1 MECPQ
6 KKFKSWEEYE
16 LVLKDMYNN
25 IEKEVE
31 EWLIDPGHMVYWDS
45 DTIWTDGVHGTL
57 EKCLTELTGSNEW
70 SRKTSNEITHSI
82 EGMLVGLTETL
93 GLYKK
98 GDVSPKSLIQIVM
111 SMIKWELSEA
121 SGDCRLTGFPCI
133 TEDNN

>member
-6 KKFKSWEEYE
+6 KKFESWEEYE
-16 LVLKDMYNN
+16 CVLKDMYNN
-25 IEKEVE
+25 IEKVVKN
-31 EWLIDPGHMVYWDS
+31 WLDKPKHMVYWDS
-45 DTIWTDGVHGTL
+45 DTIWTDGPHCAL
-57 EKCLTELTGSNEW
+57 EKYLTELTGSNEW

-98 GDVSPKSLIQIVM
+98 GGVSPKSLIQIVM

-121 SGDCRLTGFPCI
+121 NGDCRLTGFAHVI
-133 TEDNN
+133 EDD